1 MWIVRLSLR
10 RPFTT
15 ACLAIMMVL
24 LGAYAAF
31 SMQTDIFPAINL
43 PVVSAVWVYNGLPA
57 KEMEGRV
64 MTVAER
70 SYSIGVTDI
79 EHQESEA
86 LDGLCVVRVYL
97 QPGTSVENAVAQ
109 ITASSQSAVR
119 LMPPG
124 ITPPYILRFNATDVP
139 VMQIG
144 IAGDVGEQEL
154 NDAGNQFVRPQ
165 LVTAPGTNI
174 PPVFGGAP
182 KQVNVDIDLGR
193 LYALGLTPGDVSSA
207 INTQNVIL
215 PTGTARLGTRE
226 YRVRL
231 DASPTV
237 ADRLNDLPIK
247 QVNGQM
253 VYIRD
258 VAQVRLGAGVQTNIV
273 RVNGR
278 RGAYLE
284 VLKTGKASTL
294 AVVKQVRA
302 LLQRAQ
308 ASVPS
313 AVQLSVISDQSTY
326 VRGAISGVIREGVI
340 AACLTAAMILIF
352 LGSWRS
358 TLIVVTSIP
367 LSILTSVVCLWALGQ
382 SLNIMTLGGLA
393 LAIGILVD
401 DATVEIENMHR
412 NMAQGKELL
421 QSILDGAAQI
431 AVPAFVSSLSI
442 SIVFVP
448 IFFLSGPA
456 AALFRPLAM
465 AVIFAVL
472 ASYVLSRTLVPTMAR
487 YLLKK
492 EVDLHHGSEQEQE
505 EKKKKAGWTWKL
517 NARVDHQFEKLRNG
531 YHRLLAMAVA
541 APVWTLVIA
550 GVFAGASG
558 FLLPHI
564 GEDFFPSID
573 AGQIRMHLRARPGTR
588 IEETELIFGAVE
600 RAIRRVIPPSEVKL
614 MLDDVGLAGGGVT
627 LATGDQATIGGF
639 DGEILVS
646 LEEKRKG
653 TVAGYQA
660 QLRDTLRAEFPDVE
674 VYFQPA
680 DIVTRILNLG
690 LPSPIDVQITGRDS
704 KENYAIAQR
713 IAERARL
720 VPGATD
726 TRVQQVT
733 TAPEFFFSID
743 KLRAEQAGVST
754 RDVAGSMLIALS
766 GSFQAAPN
774 FWLDP
779 TNGVQY
785 QVAVQVPPY
794 QLSSLDALAR
804 TPVAPPG
811 GAPQPQLLANLV
823 TESRDLTPAIVTH
836 YNVQPSFDVY
846 ASATGRD
853 LGSVASA
860 IEKIAEREK
869 LPKGSELHVR
879 GQVDSMRTSFKGLVL
894 GILAALLLV
903 YVLLVVNFQSW
914 ITPLLVVLALPGAFA
929 GTMWGLFTSHTT
941 WNVPSLMGTIMALGV
956 ATSNS
961 VLLLTFAEDERAE
974 GKDAHDAALSAG
986 VTRLRPVIM
995 TALAMILGML
1005 PMALAVGE
1013 GGEQNAPLGRAVI
1026 GGLLVAS
1033 CYTLFVLPT
1042 LYALLRKKAPDP
1054 DEELPEA
1061 ELTGREKQAADLKR
1075 AGGQPNGA
1083 GAHGEGKNGDGPN
1096 GDRGRNGD
1104 RRVGTGNGNGNGNGS
1119 DPDHDGAD
1127 DGAHGDDGRA
1137 PWNAPERDRR
1147 AGDRRR
1153 PVTTA

>member
-1 MWIVRLSLR
+1 MWIVKLSLR

-24 LGAYAAF
+24 LGAYAAL

-43 PVVSAVWVYNGLPA
+43 PVVSAIWVYNGLPA

-70 SYSIGVTDI
+70 SYTIGVTDI
-79 EHQESEA
+79 EHVESEA
-86 LDGLCVVRVYL
+86 LDGLCVIRVYL
-97 QPGTSVENAVAQ
+97 QPGTSVEQATAQ

-119 LMPPG
+119 QMPPG
-124 ITPPYILRFNATDVP
+124 ITPPYIIRFNATDVP

-154 NDAGNQFVRPQ
+154 NDAGNQFVRQQ

-193 LYALGLTPGDVSSA
+193 LYALGLTPADVSSA
-207 INTQNVIL
+207 INSQNVIL
-215 PTGTARLGTRE
+215 PTGTARLGDRE

-231 DASPTV
+231 DASPAV

-253 VYIRD
+253 VYVRD

-284 VLKTGKASTL
+284 VLKTGRASTL

-302 LLQRAQ
+302 LLKRAQ
-308 ASVPS
+308 ASVPGGIT
-313 AVQLSVISDQSTY
+313 LSVISDQSTY
-326 VRGAISGVIREGVI
+326 VRAAISGVIREGLI
-340 AACLTAAMILIF
+340 AACLTAAMILFF

-367 LSILTSVVCLWALGQ
+367 LSILTSVLCLWALGQ

-412 NMAQGKELL
+412 NLAQGKDLL
-421 QSILDGAAQI
+421 QGILDGAAQI

-465 AVIFAVL
+465 SVIFAVL

-487 YLLKK
+487 HLLNK
-492 EVDLHHGSEQEQE
+492 EVDLHHGSEEEQE
-505 EKKKKAGWTWKL
+505 DKKKKAGWTWRL
-517 NARVDHQFEKLRNG
+517 NARVDHQFERLRGG
-531 YHRLLAMAVA
+531 YHRLLAMAVG

-550 GVFAGASG
+550 GVFAAGSA
-558 FLLPHI
+558 FLLPQI

-573 AGQIRMHLRARPGTR
+573 AGQIRLHLRAPAGTR
-588 IEETELIFGAVE
+588 IEETELVFGAVE
-600 RAIRRVIPPSEVKL
+600 RAIRRVIPPSEIDL
-614 MLDDVGLAGGGVT
+614 MLDDVGLAGGGIT

-646 LEEKRKG
+646 LAEKHHG

-660 QLRDTLRAEFPDVE
+660 QLRDALRAQFPDVDF
-674 VYFQPA
+674 YFQPA

-690 LPSPIDVQITGRDS
+690 LPSPIDVQITGRS
-704 KENYAIAQR
+704 AAQNYAAAQR
-713 IAERARL
+713 IAQQARL

-726 TRVQQVT
+726 VRVNQVT
-733 TAPEFFFSID
+733 TAPEFSFSID
-743 KLRAEQAGVST
+743 RLRAEQAGVST
-754 RDVAGSMLIALS
+754 RDVASSMLIALS

-779 TNGVQY
+779 TTGVQY
-785 QVAVQVPPY
+785 NVAVQVPPY

-811 GAPQPQLLANLV
+811 GSPQPQLLANLV
-823 TESRDLTPAIVTH
+823 TTSRDLAPAIVTH
-836 YNVQPSFDVY
+836 YNVQPSYDVY

-853 LGSVASA
+853 LGAVAKA
-860 IEKIAEREK
+860 IEKIADREK
-869 LPKGSELHVR
+869 LPKGSELHLR

-894 GILAALLLV
+894 GILAALVLV

-914 ITPLLVVLALPGAFA
+914 VTPLLVVLALPGAFA

-986 VTRLRPVIM
+986 TTRLRPVIM

-1005 PMALAVGE
+1005 PMALALGE

-1042 LYALLRKKAPDP
+1042 LYALLRKKAPAP
-1054 DEELPEA
+1054 DEELPEP

-1075 AGGQPNGA
+1075 NGGRPNGDGA
-1083 GAHGEGKNGDGPN
+1083 GANGDGSNGN
-1096 GDRGRNGD
+1096 GDHGRNGD
-1104 RRVGTGNGNGNGNGS
+1104 RRRADGDGADGDHAG
-1119 DPDHDGAD
+1119 DHDGED
-1127 DGAHGDDGRA
+1127 A
-1137 PWNAPERDRR
+1137 PWDAPERDRR
-1147 AGDRRR
+1147 GGDRRR

>member
-1 MWIVRLSLR
+1 MWIVKLSLR

-15 ACLAIMMVL
+15 ACLAILMILM
-24 LGAYAAF
+24 GAYAAL

-70 SYSIGVTDI
+70 SYTIGVTDI
-79 EHQESEA
+79 EHIESEA
-86 LDGLCVVRVYL
+86 LDGLAVIRVFL

-119 LMPPG
+119 TMPPG
-124 ITPPYILRFNATDVP
+124 ITPPYIIRFNATDVP

-144 IAGDVGEQEL
+144 IAGNVGEQEL
-154 NDAGNQFVRPQ
+154 NDAGNQFVRNQ
-165 LVTAPGTNI
+165 LVTAQGTNI

-182 KQVNVDIDLGR
+182 KQVNVDIDLNR
-193 LYALGLTPGDVSSA
+193 LYAFGLTPSDVSSA
-207 INTQNVIL
+207 INSQNVIL
-215 PTGTARLGTRE
+215 PTGTARLGDRE

-237 ADRLNDLPIK
+237 AERLNDLPIK
-247 QVNGQM
+247 LVNGQM

-273 RVNGR
+273 RVDGR

-284 VLKTGKASTL
+284 VLKTGSASTL
-294 AVVKQVRA
+294 RVVKQVRD
-302 LLQRAQ
+302 LLGRAQ
-308 ASVPS
+308 ASVPGGIT
-313 AVQLSVISDQSTY
+313 LSVISDQSTY
-326 VRGAISGVIREGVI
+326 VRASIQGVIREGLI
-340 AACLTAAMILIF
+340 AACLTATMILLF

-367 LSILTSVVCLWALGQ
+367 LSILTSIVCLWALHQ

-412 NMAQGKELL
+412 NLGEGKDLL

-456 AALFRPLAM
+456 ASLFRPLAM
-465 AVIFAVL
+465 SVIFAVL
-472 ASYVLSRTLVPTMAR
+472 ASYILSRTLVPTMAR

-492 EVDLHHGSEQEQE
+492 EADLHHGADQEQ
-505 EKKKKAGWTWKL
+505 KKEKAGWTWRL
-517 NARVDHQFEKLRNG
+517 NVRIDRQFEKLRDG
-531 YHRLLAMAVA
+531 YHRLLAGAIGV
-541 APVWTLVIA
+541 PVWTLAIA
-550 GVFAGASG
+550 ALFALGSL
-558 FLLPHI
+558 FLMPQI
-564 GEDFFPSID
+564 GQDFFPTVD
-573 AGQIRMHLRARPGTR
+573 AGQLRLHVRARPGIR
-588 IEETELIFGAVE
+588 LEETELIFGSVE
-600 RAIRRVIPPSEVKL
+600 RTIRRIIAPSEIGQI
-614 MLDDVGLAGGGVT
+614 LDDVGLAGGGVT

-639 DGEILVS
+639 DGEILIT
-646 LEEKRKG
+646 LAEKHTG
-653 TVAGYQA
+653 SVASYTA
-660 QLRDTLRAEFPDVE
+660 QLRDSLRAEYPDVE
-674 VYFQPA
+674 FYFQPA

-690 LPSPIDVQITGRDS
+690 LPSPIDVQITGRS
-704 KENYAIAQR
+704 AQANYAVAQR
-713 IAERARL
+713 VADKARL

-726 TRVQQVT
+726 VRVEQVN
-733 TAPEFFFSID
+733 TAPELAFSID
-743 KLRAEQAGVST
+743 RLRAEQAGVST
-754 RDVAGSMLIALS
+754 RDVATSMLIALS
-766 GSFQAAPN
+766 GSFQSAPN

-779 TNGVQY
+779 SNGVQY

-794 QLSSLDALAR
+794 QLSSIDALAR

-811 GAPQPQLLANLV
+811 GSPQPQLLSNLIS
-823 TESRDLTPAIVTH
+823 ESRDLAPAIVTH
-836 YNVQPSFDVY
+836 YNVQPSYDVF
-846 ASATGRD
+846 ASATDRD
-853 LGSVASA
+853 LGGVASE
-860 IEKIAEREK
+860 IEKLANAEK
-869 LPKGSELHVR
+869 LPKGSELHMR
-879 GQVDSMRTSFKGLVL
+879 GQVESMRTSIKGLVL
-894 GILAALLLV
+894 GILAAMLLV

-914 ITPLLVVLALPGAFA
+914 IDPLIIVLALPGALA

-974 GKDAHDAALSAG
+974 GKDAHDAAISAG

-1005 PMALAVGE
+1005 PMALGMGE

-1033 CYTLFVLPT
+1033 LYTLFVIPT
-1042 LYALLRKKAPDP
+1042 LYSLMRKPMPAP

-1061 ELTGREKQAADLKR
+1061 ALTGREKQREDLKR
-1075 AGGQPNGA
+1075 NGGQPNGQPGNGQ
-1083 GAHGEGKNGDGPN
+1083 GANGSNGSNGYGANGDGAD
-1096 GDRGRNGD
+1096 GDGHDDGYAGDHDDADAPWRQPDGD
-1104 RRVGTGNGNGNGNGS
+1104 RRI
-1119 DPDHDGAD
+1119 
-1127 DGAHGDDGRA
+1127 
-1137 PWNAPERDRR
+1137 
-1147 AGDRRR
+1147 GDRRL
-1153 PVTTA
+1153 PATTSRSTSNHV

>member
-1 MWIVRLSLR
+1 MWIVKLSLR

-15 ACLAIMMVL
+15 ACLAILMILV
-24 LGAYAAF
+24 GAYAAL

-43 PVVSAVWVYNGLPA
+43 PVVSAVWVYSGLPA

-70 SYSIGVTDI
+70 GYSIGVTDI
-79 EHQESEA
+79 EHIEGEA
-86 LDGLCVVRVYL
+86 LDGLAVVRVYL
-97 QPGTSVENAVAQ
+97 QPGSSVESAVAQ

-119 LMPPG
+119 QMPPG

-165 LVTAPGTNI
+165 LVTAKGTNI

-182 KQVNVDIDLGR
+182 KQINVDIDLGR
-193 LYALGLTPGDVSSA
+193 LYALGLTPADVSSA
-207 INTQNVIL
+207 INSQNVIL
-215 PTGTARLGTRE
+215 PTGTARLGDRE

-231 DASPTV
+231 DASPSV
-237 ADRLNDLPIK
+237 ADRLNDLPVK

-258 VAQVRLGAGVQTNIV
+258 VAQVRLGAGVQTNTV

-284 VLKTGKASTL
+284 VLKTGSASTL
-294 AVVKQVRA
+294 TVVKQVRE

-308 ASVPS
+308 AT
-313 AVQLSVISDQSTY
+313 VQSGITLSVISDQSTY
-326 VRGAISGVIREGVI
+326 VRASIVGVIREGLI
-340 AACLTAAMILIF
+340 AACLTATMILLF

-367 LSILTSVVCLWALGQ
+367 LSILTSIVCLWALRQ

-401 DATVEIENMHR
+401 DATVEVENIHR
-412 NMAQGKELL
+412 NLAEGKDLL

-456 AALFRPLAM
+456 ASLFRPLAM

-472 ASYVLSRTLVPTMAR
+472 ASYILSRTLVPTMAR

-492 EVDLHHGSEQEQE
+492 EADLHHGEEQE
-505 EKKKKAGWTWKL
+505 EKKRHAGWTWRL
-517 NARVDHQFEKLRNG
+517 NVHVDRQFERLRNG
-531 YHRLLAMAVA
+531 YHRLLAGAIV

-550 GVFAGASG
+550 GVFAAGSM
-558 FLLPHI
+558 FLLPQI
-564 GEDFFPSID
+564 GQDFFPTVD
-573 AGQIRMHLRARPGTR
+573 AGQLRLHVRARPGTR
-588 IEETELIFGAVE
+588 LEETELIFGAVE
-600 RAIRRVIPPSEVKL
+600 RTIRRVLGPSEIGL
-614 MLDDVGLAGGGVT
+614 MLDDVGLSGGGIT
-627 LATGDQATIGGF
+627 LATGDQATLGTS

-646 LEEKRKG
+646 LGEKHTG
-653 TVAGYQA
+653 SVAAYQA
-660 QLRDTLRAEFPDVE
+660 QLRDSLRAEFPDVE
-674 VYFQPA
+674 FYFQPA

-690 LPSPIDVQITGRDS
+690 LPSPIDVQITGRS
-704 KENYAIAQR
+704 AKENYAAAQR
-713 IAERARL
+713 IAGKARR

-726 TRVQQVT
+726 VRVQQVT
-733 TAPEFFFSID
+733 TAPEFFFSVD
-743 KLRAEQAGVST
+743 RLRAEQAGVST
-754 RDVAGSMLIALS
+754 RDVASSMLIALS

-779 TNGVQY
+779 TNGVNY
-785 QVAVQVPPY
+785 NVAVQVPPY

-811 GAPQPQLLANLV
+811 GSAQPQLLANLV
-823 TESRDLTPAIVTH
+823 TGSRDLAPAVVTH
-836 YNVQPSFDVY
+836 YDVQPSFDVY
-846 ASATGRD
+846 ASATDRD
-853 LGSVASA
+853 LGGVATEV
-860 IEKIAEREK
+860 EKIAQAEQ
-869 LPKGSELHVR
+869 LPKGSQMHLR
-879 GQVDSMRTSFKGLVL
+879 GQVESMRTSIKGLVL
-894 GILAALLLV
+894 GILAAMLLV

-914 ITPLLVVLALPGAFA
+914 VDPLIIVLALPGALA
-929 GTMWGLFTSHTT
+929 GTMWGLFTWHTT

-961 VLLLTFAEDERAE
+961 VLLMTFAEDERAE
-974 GKDAHDAALSAG
+974 GKGAHDAAISAG

-1005 PMALAVGE
+1005 PMALGIGE

-1033 CYTLFVLPT
+1033 LYTLFVLPT
-1042 LYALLRKKAPDP
+1042 LYALMRKKAPAA
-1054 DEELPEA
+1054 DEELPEPA
-1061 ELTGREKQAADLKR
+1061 LTGREKQREDLKR
-1075 AGGQPNGA
+1075 NG
-1083 GAHGEGKNGDGPN
+1083 E
-1096 GDRGRNGD
+1096 
-1104 RRVGTGNGNGNGNGS
+1104 RRNGNGQRGNGA
-1119 DPDHDGAD
+1119 DHDGAD
-1127 DGAHGDDGRA
+1127 GSDDEHDDT
-1137 PWNAPERDRR
+1137 PWRAPERDRR
-1147 AGDRRR
+1147 VGDRRQ
-1153 PVTTA
+1153 PTTTPRSVPAHV